1 MNPMQLFGNPKQ
13 MVMNQL
19 KGQIDNP
26 IFGNL
31 IDMAEKNNTKGI
43 EQFARNLLK
52 QQGRDFDKEYAEFM
66 KRR

>member
-31 IDMAEKNNTKGI
+31 IDMAEKNDTKGI
-43 EQFARNLLK
+43 EKFARNLLK